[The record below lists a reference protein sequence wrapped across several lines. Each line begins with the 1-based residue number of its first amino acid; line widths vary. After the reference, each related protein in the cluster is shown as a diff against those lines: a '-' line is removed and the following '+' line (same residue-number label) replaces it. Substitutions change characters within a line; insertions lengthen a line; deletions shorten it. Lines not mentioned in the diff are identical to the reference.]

1 MRALAWPETVEV
13 SPGDS
18 GFISVAITNTSAVID
33 AYQVQVFGL
42 DPTWVDIEPA
52 RLSLFPGDTE
62 SVSINLRL
70 PEDYPASRRTLAV
83 NVVSD
88 DDPGS
93 FALTQVELA
102 VQPLTQT
109 SLQVDP
115 TMVTSGHSATF
126 GMVVGNAGN
135 SAVTAAGFAVDPEDL
150 AEFTFEPS
158 HVVVA
163 PGREQIIQVTAVG
176 GRSWFGPPRP
186 RTFTIGVLAETRVE
200 ALATWVQRPRIGRWL
215 LMLLGLLTAAAVFA
229 AVLSRSFDRVVDE
242 ARVSNELLDA
252 ALSSDEAGGAVV
264 PANPGSVNGQL
275 VSSTTGQGL
284 SGAQAELFVAGDD
297 QNPVASAASDD
308 EGKFT
313 FSNLGAGTYLLRL
326 TGADVNEIWYGN
338 TPTSA
343 GSTEIPVE
351 LGTPFDLD
359 PIVVGGIPVP
369 VEGAVDV
376 DDPTGTTVSLVAVG
390 QIDPS
395 TDPVVATVEV
405 GPDGSFVLPDVP
417 SPGVYEMVVS
427 KPGFA
432 TETRGVVL
440 EPGQPLDGVE
450 VSLRPGNGII
460 EGSVSST
467 TGPLG
472 GATVVATDG
481 TTEIETV
488 SLTEGNVGTFTLRN
502 LAVPGQYTVTVS
514 RDGFSPEARAIAI
527 EEGQD
532 TARFDARLLPAIG
545 SIQGR
550 ALVDG
555 APARGLTVAIS
566 GGTVNRTTAVLSQG
580 GAAGTYSFFGLP
592 APATYTLTF
601 SGGGTIPQVR
611 VIDLDPASGSENAT
625 GVDVSLSEERTTVGG
640 VVRLSADDSAVSQ
653 ATVVLTDGSDPL
665 TQLTAD
671 EPTPGTFAFSDIAP
685 GSYTITASRI
695 GTEQAVQLVTVTA
708 GAPTPPVTIRL
719 GEQASLTGTIDGFDT
734 TLTQA
739 TVRLFEPSLFPVQPL
754 AETQTDDAGDYS
766 FIALDAPTSYVVA
779 VYASPTA
786 ADPLDSEV
794 VNTEPGVPT
803 VVPTMTVSIP

>member
-1 MRALAWPETVEV
+1 MRALAWPEMVEV

-102 VQPLTQT
+102 VQPQTQT

-115 TMVTSGHSATF
+115 TMITSGHSATF
-126 GMVVGNAGN
+126 GMVIGNSGNA
-135 SAVTAAGFAVDPEDL
+135 AVTAAGFAVDPEEL

-158 HVVVA
+158 QVVVA
-163 PGREQIIQVTAVG
+163 PGREQIIQITAVG

-186 RTFTIGVLAETRVE
+186 RTFTVGVLAETKVE
-200 ALATWVQRPRIGRWL
+200 ALATWLQRPRIGRWL

-229 AVLSRSFDRVVDE
+229 VVLERSFKSVVDE

-252 ALSSDEAGGAVV
+252 ALSSDEAGGVNV
-264 PANPGSVNGQL
+264 PADPGSVNGQL

-284 SGAQAELFVAGDD
+284 SGAQAELFVVGDD
-297 QNPVASAASDD
+297 QNPVSSAASDD

-313 FSNLGAGTYLLRL
+313 FSNLGAGLYLLRL
-326 TGADVNEIWYGN
+326 SGADVNEIWYGN

-351 LGTPFDLD
+351 LGTPFDLE

-376 DDPTGTTVSLVAVG
+376 DDPSGTTVSLVAVG

-395 TDPVVATVEV
+395 VDPVVATVEV
-405 GPDGSFVLPDVP
+405 GADGSFVLPDVP
-417 SPGVYEMVVS
+417 SPGVYEMMVS

-432 TETRGVVL
+432 TETRAVVL
-440 EPGQPLDGVE
+440 EPGQSLDGIE

-460 EGSVSST
+460 EGSVSSP

-472 GATVVATDG
+472 GATVIATDG

-488 SLTEGNVGTFTLRN
+488 SLTEGTKGAFTLRN

-514 RDGFSPEARAIAI
+514 RDGFSPEARTIAL
-527 EEGQD
+527 EEGQGS
-532 TARFDARLLPAIG
+532 AGFSARLLPAIG

-550 ALVDG
+550 ALVDN

-601 SGGGTIPQVR
+601 SSADTIPQVR

-625 GVDVSLSEERTTVGG
+625 GVDVSLSEERTTVRGMVLDVDG
-640 VVRLSADDSAVSQ
+640 SPASQ
-653 ATVVLTDGSDPL
+653 ATVVLTDGTDPL

-671 EPTPGTFAFSDIAP
+671 EPVAGEFAFSDIAP
-685 GSYTITASRI
+685 GSYTLTASRI
-695 GTEQAVQLVTVTA
+695 GTEPAVQLVTVTA
-708 GAPTPPVTIRL
+708 GAPTPPVNVRL
-719 GEQASLTGTIDGFDT
+719 GEQASLTGTVDGFDP
-734 TLTQA
+734 TLVQA
-739 TVRLFEPSLFPVQPL
+739 TVRLFEPSLFPVQSL
-754 AETQTDDAGDYS
+754 TETQTDNAGNYS
-766 FIALDAPTSYVVA
+766 FIALDAPTAYVVA

-794 VNTEPGVPT
+794 VNTEPGKPT
-803 VVPTMTVSIP
+803 VVPTITVSIP